1 MNVNRLNRSFEFE
14 TAISST
20 IDEIVCMHTMEF
32 GNKLFYQ
39 FNFIYIYIYCLY
51 HLNWL
56 SI

>member
-14 TAISST
+14 TGISST

-39 FNFIYIYIYCLY
+39 FNFIYLYIYCLY
-51 HLNWL
+51 YLNWL